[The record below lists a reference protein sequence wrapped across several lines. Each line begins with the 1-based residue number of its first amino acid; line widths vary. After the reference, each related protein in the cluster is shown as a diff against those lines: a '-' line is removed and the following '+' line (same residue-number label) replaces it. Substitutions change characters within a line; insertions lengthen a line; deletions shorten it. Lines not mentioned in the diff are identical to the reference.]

1 MSFEEKARVR
11 QELVIL
17 LALTALQSFD
27 GLHKVDDRDGSNW
40 LCGSVTRLLHDPL
53 RIPVTTV

>member
-40 LCGSVTRLLHDPL
+40 PCGSVTRLLHGPL
-53 RIPVTTV
+53 RIPKV

>member
-27 GLHKVDDRDGSNW
+27 GLHKVDDRDGS
-40 LCGSVTRLLHDPL
+40 VTRLLHDPL
-53 RIPVTTV
+53 RIPVTMV